1 MQNHIRC
8 DKSQISVQY
17 SRYCTSVQVEDV
29 VFIPMLQIPGC
40 RPDDE
45 NDNQGGLKTY
55 ENWEEPRETVFLR
68 FGSLPVYEAA
78 AEFYAYIAYPDPL
91 EKTQR
96 EKYRIALSRWAVLE
110 RGKID
115 KKWNESIEGP
125 IWPIIFSQSQKVFE
139 KTYQDGSNTWWRRG
153 ICAATILFPDLME
166 ELLDG
171 LAPTVGN
178 LVGMLGNRWGYSE
191 SSGKTIE
198 LRIWRPTKPV
208 AHAAAAAIYTLSIL
222 DDSKHEWDGER
233 QLCYQQPFLATLF
246 YEDVFRNILLHLTS
260 NLYLQV
266 PSCRRFKIAS
276 GDMINF
282 ALEL

>member
-125 IWPIIFSQSQKVFE
+125 IRPIIFSQSQKVFE

-198 LRIWRPTKPV
+198 SRIWRPTKPV